1 MGTYTV
7 EGTEAGGHVA
17 GADVV
22 PIAVATLARRAL
34 GTRTDV
40 EREID
45 AINDAIRDFWQQE
58 PDEVM
63 RACSAYSSRLT
74 ELYVQLHRVEGRD
87 RVWRQVRTQQVVP
100 TLDELDRQ
108 FKQHS
113 RMVELR
119 KQDLEQVRRM
129 T

>member
-1 MGTYTV
+1 MGSYTV
-7 EGTEAGGHVA
+7 EGTDAGGHVA
-17 GADVV
+17 GVI
-22 PIAVATLARRAL
+22 PIAVERLARRTL
-34 GTRTDV
+34 GSPTAV

-45 AINDAIRDFWQQE
+45 EINDAIRDFWDQE

-87 RVWRQVRTQQVVP
+87 RQWRQVRTQQVVP
-100 TLDELDRQ
+100 TLEELDRQ

-119 KQDLEQVRRM
+119 KQDLDQMRKM